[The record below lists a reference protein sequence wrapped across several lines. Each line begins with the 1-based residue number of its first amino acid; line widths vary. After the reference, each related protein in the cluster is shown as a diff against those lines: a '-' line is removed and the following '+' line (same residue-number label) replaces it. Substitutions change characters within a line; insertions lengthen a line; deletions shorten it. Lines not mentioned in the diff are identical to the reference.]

1 MQELRRLLY
10 LDRWQ
15 GHVLRGLAVWG
26 VQELTAGR
34 GRRAWST
41 TKPFAKAIQAHA
53 DTIRLAQDAV
63 EDADFDVQ
71 AATGEIAVL
80 NDDLGKAFRPLT
92 LGLDQ
97 LVGGVADDPRWRRLF
112 PTTPSEALKPTVGDD
127 QSQFV
132 DDVLK
137 VLTNEGDFE
146 TLKPHAAAIVAAH
159 DALKAKVAE
168 RAGLRSTLALAES
181 NLAKVVQAA
190 CIAHNESEPDVKK
203 LVESFFYK
211 FPPAAKKVAAPE

>member
-1 MQELRRLLY
+1 MRLLKHPGY
-10 LDRWQ
+10 TPEQVRKA
-15 GHVLRGLAVWG
+15 LRYHAKRLKSRPA
-26 VQELTAGR
+26 
-34 GRRAWST
+34 
-41 TKPFAKAIQAHA
+41 TKPFAKAIQTHA

-80 NDDLGKAFRPLT
+80 DDDLGKAFRPLT

-97 LVGGVADDPRWRRLF
+97 LVGGVADDPRRRRLF
-112 PTTPSEALKPTVGDD
+112 ATTPSEALKPTVGDD

-203 LVESFFYK
+203 LVGASNKKLVESFFYK